1 MPPEDAVIVKY
12 SGQQDFEILVHPDEA
27 LAYRNGEIDDFEKVL
42 FVREIFYDAGAAD
55 KASAGDIEDEFGTQV
70 ILEAAEELF
79 SQGELELTADQK
91 ERIREETRKQIISM
105 ISRQA
110 MNPQTGNPHP
120 PQRIENA
127 LEEAGFTVDAMA
139 NAEDQFDDAID
150 AIKPIIPVSLEE
162 KEVAV
167 RIPNEYA
174 GKAHGKVKT
183 MTEVLE
189 EEWGDD
195 AYMARVRMPAG
206 VKPKLE
212 EELNKIC
219 SGNVELQDL

>member
-1 MPPEDAVIVKY
+1 MPPEDAVTVRYNGGK
-12 SGQQDFEILVHPDEA
+12 DFEILVHPDEA
-27 LAYRNGEIDDFEKVL
+27 LDYRNGEIDDFEKVL
-42 FVREIFYDAGAAD
+42 FVREIFKDAGAAE
-55 KASAGDIEDEFGTQV
+55 KASAADIEDEFGTKV
-70 ILEAAEELF
+70 IIEAAEQLF
-79 SQGELELTADQK
+79 EDGDLELTTDQRN
-91 ERIREETRKQIISM
+91 RIREDTRKQLVSM
-105 ISRQA
+105 IARRA
-110 MNPQTGNPHP
+110 MDPQTGNPHP
-120 PQRIENA
+120 PERVENA
-127 LEEAGFTVDAMA
+127 LEEAGFTVEAMVP
-139 NAEDQFDDAID
+139 AEDQFEDAID
-150 AIKPIIPVSLEE
+150 AIKPIIPISLEE

-212 EELNKIC
+212 TALQKIC
-219 SGNVELQDL
+219 SGEAELRDL